1 MQPGGC
7 LVGCTL
13 KPYFLLKVRTASFMI
28 PAYHTRTSRSDLRN
42 SLFCAHDT
50 AASGLYIGEHPN
62 LRRVGYP
69 RRRPPI
75 HPAYEGTP
83 MQNRWIHFAA
93 MAGLIGW
100 LTTNAT
106 AQNTQPWTLETA
118 RAELS
123 WRPDDPYMR
132 FVVAQLE
139 HIDETGPQDPAA
151 EARRQQRQQALMRSR
166 NADLFNIFSG
176 ALAVQESLQLDA
188 MTASTQADAG
198 VATIATNSLQG
209 PTVKSHPWEELLGGQ
224 TPDVSP
230 LAMCVPADQLFVRFR
245 SPSKLLQMQDLG
257 EQYATYVTTQTKKRA
272 YKANRIE
279 EIQKQL
285 ALEVSPILSPVYD
298 AAVAE
303 LAVTTSDLYFVD
315 GNDITVI
322 MQLRESRL
330 LGAQLDMMLTNAM
343 KANQHAVKQSGNYL
357 GVSYNHV
364 HSPDRSVHVY
374 SAFPKPDLHVRS
386 NSLAAMQRTISTI
399 LGKEYQGKTIEPLG
413 ATDEFKYIR
422 TLMPLGDAA
431 EDGIIYMSDAFIRKV
446 IGPNQKLTQR
456 ARLICKSQLQMITFA
471 SLLYQTQYGQKPT
484 SLEQLRARGCLGNA
498 DKPIELACPGGGNY
512 TLADDG
518 VRGCC
523 SHHGS
528 FHALKPANEVVR
540 RQVTEQEAK
549 EYQEFVQAYSQYWTT
564 FFDPIAIRVQHDKK
578 QTRVE
583 TIVLPLI
590 NNSIYQGLASSM
602 GGEPEDL
609 SPPRVTK
616 STVFSVAAR
625 INKRRLLPPM
635 GIMPSEPL
643 PDNLENDSELQQVE
657 QAKQTLARLSLAMLN
672 FESTMRHYPPKPRV
686 PAGNEAIASGLSW
699 RVQILPFLEEQELYN
714 QFRQDEPWDSEHNRR
729 LIAKMPDIF
738 RIAPG
743 NDAGKTRFVRPFH
756 SDSVHNSHT
765 KGIRIGAIADGTSN
779 TILTVIADKDQAVV
793 WTKPDDIAIDLASPR
808 AGWSK
813 GLQDHL
819 LVGMADGSVGEL
831 RRTASDE
838 QTRALI
844 TRAGGEAFDRSV
856 IVRFDRIRPRR
867 ASRNPL
873 QSMPGYE
880 QLNLPEFLY
889 KGIGNQVAVHV
900 CDADPLIDFSVA
912 RFLGMVGGSFN
923 GRGNTLFGETG
934 MFAILAMSMNAPVY
948 ISVPITDT
956 EIADRFLTKFDKALM
971 IASQENSGNGFI
983 EVELDSYRF
992 ADKADDSVRAFAF
1005 RFGPL
1010 TWRFYW
1016 SRIEDGLYI
1025 ASKPNII
1032 RELLAAGEGD
1042 RQAAASEPAHGSV
1055 RVRPKNWQ
1063 AVLESYQIGWAE
1075 SERLACLNNLGLLAD
1090 LARAVNEDSEQT
1102 QLERLARQV
1111 FRAEYECPCGGSYAV
1126 DSDGARLHCS
1136 VHGSPA
1142 APRQPSQT
1150 GVSAIRK
1157 LTQDLNDV
1165 QLQIQFLED
1174 GLHATVTIKRD

>member
-1 MQPGGC
+1 
-7 LVGCTL
+7 
-13 KPYFLLKVRTASFMI
+13 
-28 PAYHTRTSRSDLRN
+28 
-42 SLFCAHDT
+42 
-50 AASGLYIGEHPN
+50 
-62 LRRVGYP
+62 
-69 RRRPPI
+69 
-75 HPAYEGTP
+75 

-93 MAGLIGW
+93 MVGLVGW
-100 LTTNAT
+100 LAT
-106 AQNTQPWTLETA
+106 MANAQNTQPWTLESA

-139 HIDETGPQDPAA
+139 QADKTEPKDPAA

-188 MTASTQADAG
+188 MTAGTQSDTGA
-198 VATIATNSLQG
+198 ATIETSSLQG
-209 PTVKSHPWEELLGGQ
+209 PTVKSHPWKELLGGQ
-224 TPDVSP
+224 TPDVSS

-245 SPSKLLQMQDLG
+245 SVGKLLQMQDLG
-257 EQYATYVTTQTKKRA
+257 EQYATYVTTQTKKRGF
-272 YKANRIE
+272 KANRIG

-330 LGAQLDMMLTNAM
+330 LRSQLDQMLANAL
-343 KANQHAVKQSGNYL
+343 KANQPAVKQSGSYM
-357 GVSYNHV
+357 GVSYDHV
-364 HSPDRSVHVY
+364 HTPDRSVHVY
-374 SAFPKPDLHVRS
+374 SAFPEPDLHVRS

-399 LGKEYQGKTIEPLG
+399 LGREYQGETIEPLG
-413 ATDEFKYIR
+413 ATDEFRYIR
-422 TLMPLGDAA
+422 TLMPLGDAE
-431 EDGIIYMSDAFIRKV
+431 EDGIVYMSDSFIRKV

-484 SLEQLRARGCLGNA
+484 ALEQLRARGCLGSS
-498 DKPIELACPGGGNY
+498 DRPIELACPGGGNY
-512 TLADDG
+512 SLADDG

-523 SHHGS
+523 SHHGC
-528 FHALKPANEVVR
+528 FHALKPANETVR
-540 RQVTEQEAK
+540 SKVTEQEAK
-549 EYQEFVQAYSQYWTT
+549 EYQQFVQAYSEYWTT
-564 FFDPIAIRVQHDKK
+564 FFDPIAIRVQHEPK

-590 NNSIYQGLASSM
+590 NNSIYQGLASAL

-609 SPPRVTK
+609 SPPRATK

-625 INKRRLLPPM
+625 INKQRLLPGM
-635 GIMPSEPL
+635 GIMPDEPL
-643 PDNLENDSELQQVE
+643 PETIEKDIETQQIDR
-657 QAKQTLARLSLAMLN
+657 AKETLAQLSLAMLN
-672 FESTMRHYPPKPRV
+672 FESTMRYYPPRPRG
-686 PAGNEAIASGLSW
+686 PSGNKTIASGLSW
-699 RVQILPFLEEQELYN
+699 RVQILPFLQQQDLYN
-714 QFRQDEPWDSEHNRR
+714 QFRQNEPWDSQHNRK

-738 RIAPG
+738 RVTPRG
-743 NDAGKTRFVRPFH
+743 DAGESGKTRFVRPFH
-756 SDSVHNSHT
+756 RDAVHSSHT
-765 KGIRIGAIADGTSN
+765 KGNRIATITDGTSN
-779 TILTVIADKDQAVV
+779 TLLTVIADKDQSVV
-793 WTKPDDIAIDLASPR
+793 WTKPDDISINMTSPK
-808 AGWSK
+808 AGWSD
-813 GLQDHL
+813 GLRGHL

-831 RRTASDE
+831 RRDAADE

-844 TRAGGEAFDRSV
+844 TRSGGEVLDRSV
-856 IVRFDRIRPRR
+856 ILRFDRIRSRR
-867 ASRNPL
+867 SSRNPL
-873 QSMPGYE
+873 SGIPGYE

-900 CDADPLIDFSVA
+900 CDADPLIDFNVA
-912 RFLGMVGGSFN
+912 RFLGMVGGSFS

-948 ISVPITDT
+948 ISIPVTDAEIT
-956 EIADRFLTKFDKALM
+956 DRFLTRFDKALM
-971 IASQENSGNGFI
+971 IASQQNSGNGFI

-992 ADKADDSVRAFAF
+992 ADKVNDSVRAFAF

-1016 SRIEDGLYI
+1016 SRIGDGLYL
-1025 ASKPNII
+1025 ASKPYII
-1032 RELLAAGEGD
+1032 RDLQAAGGKN
-1042 RQAAASEPAHGSV
+1042 RQPNAPEPAHGAV
-1055 RVRPKNWQ
+1055 RVRPKNWK
-1063 AVLESYQIGWAE
+1063 AVLASYQIGWAE

-1090 LARAVNEDSEQT
+1090 LARAMDADAEKS
-1102 QLERLARQV
+1102 QLKLLARQV
-1111 FRAEYECPCGGSYAV
+1111 FRAEYECPCGGAYAV
-1126 DSDGARLHCS
+1126 DSDGSHLRCS

-1150 GVSAIRK
+1150 EASAIGK

-1165 QLQIQFLED
+1165 QFQIQFLED